1 MTAEKRKILVL
12 DDSSDNRDFIDS
24 MLRGL
29 DVQVVQVENGQQA
42 LEKLTEIE
50 PVLFILDSEMPDMD
64 GYQVLNQMMT
74 DEAIRHTPVLLL
86 TANLSD
92 RQQSLHKTLL
102 AVTDH
107 LSKPVSKQK
116 LIEKVTLFLELDD
129 YRLAIKTLH
138 EDEEKVLET
147 MHEGLMGIDASGKI
161 RYANSAALRSLRTD
175 ATQLVGGY
183 LESIFQDPIHSV
195 RSNWDDHPV
204 SKVCR
209 EGNILQV
216 EKSDF
221 WRADGTK
228 TNVKFAAVP
237 VSEMKDLEL
246 VFAFRELAENRD
258 SKSKLSKLTN
268 IDHLTGLPSRIR
280 IEETLD
286 QAIDRAKRHNAHL
299 AVIFIDLDHFKNIN
313 ESLGHDMGD
322 RIIKDVSDR
331 LKQCVRQSDSI
342 ARMAGDEFCIILEG
356 IDHPKDA
363 GNAAQKILDC
373 LREPFLIDGHE
384 IFTGCS
390 IGIAT
395 YPNCGDDTRTL
406 LKNADSAAYR
416 AKALG
421 RNNYQYY
428 TAEMN
433 KQIIDR
439 IELEQDLHHA
449 LERSEFVLD
458 YSPIVEVASNNV
470 TGFEV
475 LLKWNHPRRG
485 LLSADTFLAVA
496 ENCGLIIPIDEWVVN
511 TACCQIQAAS
521 QDTAKKDDYKLCLR
535 ISPSHIVKPQFAGWL
550 YQRIQEYELKGENLL
565 IELCETVTMNRQQNC
580 IDVLND
586 LHTMK
591 VGLALAEF
599 GMGYAPIDLLRQVP
613 LSVIKLPESITSRLQ
628 VSETDRVIALGLIEM
643 AHNLGLEVW
652 ASGVDNEVQLRYLVD
667 NGADIVQ
674 GAVFSDKLTQNAI
687 VESTVLKKNIAAKF
701 ANITRVNLL

>member
-1 MTAEKRKILVL
+1 MSAEIRKILVA
-12 DDSSDNRDFIDS
+12 DDTEDNRMFIET
-24 MLRGL
+24 MLEDL
-29 DVQVVQVENGQQA
+29 DVEVVQVESGAQA
-42 LEKLTEIE
+42 LEKLKEIE
-50 PVLFILDSEMPDMD
+50 PILFILDSDMPEMD

-107 LSKPVSKQK
+107 LSKPVSANK
-116 LIEKVTLFLELDD
+116 LVEKVEMFLELDD

-147 MHEGLMGIDASGKI
+147 MHEGLMGIDVKGRI
-161 RYANSAALRSLRTD
+161 RYANSSALRVLRTD
-175 ATQLVGGY
+175 ATRLIGTY
-183 LESIFQDPIHSV
+183 LESIFQDPIHTVCSA
-195 RSNWDDHPV
+195 WDDHPV
-204 SKVCR
+204 PKVCR

-221 WRADGTK
+221 WRADGTRAK
-228 TNVKFAAVP
+228 VKFAAVP

-246 VFAFRELAENRD
+246 VFAFRELTGGRE

-280 IEETLD
+280 LEENLDHAIE
-286 QAIDRAKRHNAHL
+286 RAKKQHAHL
-299 AVIFIDLDHFKNIN
+299 AVIFLDLDHFKNIN

-322 RIIKDVSDR
+322 RIIKDVAGR
-331 LKQCVRQSDSI
+331 LKQCVRQSDTI
-342 ARMAGDEFCIILEG
+342 ARMAGDEFSIILEG
-356 IDHPKDA
+356 IDNPKDA
-363 GNAAQKILDC
+363 GNAAQKMLDC
-373 LREPFLIDGHE
+373 LRVPFLIDGHE

-433 KQIIDR
+433 RQILDR
-439 IELEQDLHHA
+439 IEIEHDLHHA
-449 LERSEFVLD
+449 LERDEFILD
-458 YSPIVEVASNNV
+458 YSPIVEVASNSM

-475 LLKWNHPRRG
+475 SIRWRHPRRG
-485 LLSADTFLAVA
+485 LLEEDSFLPVA
-496 ENCGLIIPIDEWVVN
+496 EDCGLIVPIGEWLIN
-511 TACCQIQAAS
+511 EACRQIYES
-521 QDTAKKDDYKLCLR
+521 SLVEDKKDYKLCLR
-535 ISPSHIVKPQFAGWL
+535 VSPGHIVKPQFASWL
-550 YQRIQEYELKGENLL
+550 YQRVEQYEMKGENLL

-586 LHTMK
+586 LHTMN
-591 VGLALAEF
+591 VSLALAEF
-599 GMGYAPIDLLRQVP
+599 GMGYAPIALLRQVP
-613 LSVIKLPESITSRLQ
+613 LDVIKLPESIVSRLQ
-628 VSETDRVIALGLIEM
+628 ISQVDRTIALGLIEM
-643 AHNLGLEVW
+643 VHNLGLKVW
-652 ASGVDNEVQLRYLVD
+652 ASGVDNEAQLRFLVD

-674 GAVFSDKLTQNAI
+674 GSVFSEKLTQNAI
-687 VESTVLKKNIAAKF
+687 VESSVLKKNIATRF
-701 ANITRVNLL
+701 ANIAQTN